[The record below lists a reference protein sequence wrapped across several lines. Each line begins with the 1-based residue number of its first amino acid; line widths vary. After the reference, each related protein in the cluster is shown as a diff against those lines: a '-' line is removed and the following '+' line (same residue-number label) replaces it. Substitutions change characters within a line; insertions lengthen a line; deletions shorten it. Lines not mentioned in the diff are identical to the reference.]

1 MNDERL
7 RQLYG
12 RGIAGRDARSELAG
26 ACAVEPERLL
36 ALVRRELPEEEGL
49 ALLDQVMSSP
59 ACREAFEL
67 LRVVEA
73 AGREHGGARSLRLE
87 DDEEEPGGA
96 MEAEPGDEAL
106 PTAAQPAAPPATTPP
121 ATASPAGMQSAATP
135 SEGPAPISLMSSTSS
150 SGSPSRSH
158 DARASRAPWW
168 RRGGAQM
175 ALAACSLLAVGLVAR
190 ERMGG
195 GVEATRGSAGA
206 GVELVSPATD
216 IGADAAMTT
225 FVWRAVPGATRYELE
240 LLGAQGEPVYQGATT
255 DTSLVLPADVA
266 LQPGAEYR
274 WLVRAGTTDGAQLS
288 SPARPLRL
296 LAR

>member
-87 DDEEEPGGA
+87 EDEEEPAGTVDA
-96 MEAEPGDEAL
+96 ETEDAVMPAEAR
-106 PTAAQPAAPPATTPP
+106 
-121 ATASPAGMQSAATP
+121 SATP
-135 SEGPAPISLMSSTSS
+135 RVMTPRSTATHSAVPPDGPAPIALMSTSS
-150 SGSPSRSH
+150 SSGAPSRSH

-195 GVEATRGSAGA
+195 GGVEATRGGAGA
-206 GVELVSPATD
+206 VVELVAPATD
-216 IGADAAMTT
+216 IGADAAMPT
-225 FVWRAVPGATRYELE
+225 FVWRAVPGAARYEFE

-266 LQPGAEYR
+266 LQPGAGYR
-274 WLVRAGTTDGAQLS
+274 WLVRAGTIDGAQLS

-296 LAR
+296 VDR